1 MLIAARTQ
9 RHTCQSCP
17 SASRRSLEW
26 PARPSARPAA
36 HWRTA
41 MQMGL
46 RGSDQATKPSRANAQ
61 QGLLSRGSLARIM
74 LRPLEWTRTN
84 RLGAAPPFELM
95 FTKTLASS
103 DQIWV
108 TAGCIVSFLRSPT
121 SRRLAVGILA
131 TCKWNMWRAHWLH
144 HHHYFLS
151 VTCESGAVLLHQHP
165 SLQQRRTD

>member
-1 MLIAARTQ
+1 MPVLIAARTQ

-46 RGSDQATKPSRANAQ
+46 RGSDQATKPSRVNAQ

-74 LRPLEWTRTN
+74 LCPLEWTRTN

-108 TAGCIVSFLRSPT
+108 TAGCIVSFLRSPST
-121 SRRLAVGILA
+121 RRRVDDRPSKYWRHASGICGERIGS
-131 TCKWNMWRAHWLH
+131 TITIIS
-144 HHHYFLS
+144 Y
-151 VTCESGAVLLHQHP
+151 Q
-165 SLQQRRTD
+165 